1 MASRELSL
9 EAEALWREAEDA
21 VERDRRRRL
30 RGDSPL
36 LDPAPRLCSL
46 LERLAAAAPPR
57 SDAWLYAHR
66 QLAERVV
73 VGDPWRASVLAR
85 RVLEAQ
91 ADDDGA
97 WAMVGL
103 SQSLLGNHRYAVAS
117 YRRAIRLAPGNPWY
131 AHNLGHLYD
140 VALDRP
146 ALAVPLLRR
155 ALQLLPGCVRGEAA
169 KNAWCEVAASYAHA
183 LMRTG
188 DVRHARSVMR
198 QVMRHRPRPEHH
210 ALYRCIVE
218 GAEGELAE
226 RIASVAPTDAA
237 PRRRLKRRRTSKR

>member
-1 MASRELSL
+1 MAPELSI

-36 LDPAPRLCSL
+36 IEPAPRLCAL
-46 LERLAAAAPPR
+46 LERLTRAAPPK

-85 RVLEAQ
+85 RVLDAQ
-91 ADDDGA
+91 RDDDGA
-97 WAMVGL
+97 WAMIGL
-103 SQSLLGNHRYAVAS
+103 SQSLLGHHRYAVAA

-155 ALQLLPGCVRGEAA
+155 ALTLLPGCVRGEAA

-188 DVRHARSVMR
+188 DTRAARAVMR

-210 ALYRCIVE
+210 ALYSWIVD

-226 RIASVAPTDAA
+226 LMAATVTPEA
-237 PRRRLKRRRTSKR
+237 PRRRLKRRRTMKR